1 MQPNACLVSTLQGA
15 AFVKMSERNR
25 TSHQTVLALQTC
37 PMMNAPATEV
47 PVTTKAAV
55 GSVSYDSTM
64 TDFAAEEAKNT
75 VDLSSPS
82 STPKKVR
89 GGDSQDAGKQ
99 VLEAIDQLVDQ
110 VRAAEE
116 HKARLA
122 HLGDTLGPELTPKL
136 EQKVRRKSKVSPE
149 ASHAARTRTPPSLT
163 HAHATVSSPRRSC
176 KRRSAS

>member
-1 MQPNACLVSTLQGA
+1 
-15 AFVKMSERNR
+15 
-25 TSHQTVLALQTC
+25 
-37 PMMNAPATEV
+37 MMNAPATEA

-122 HLGDTLGPELTPKL
+122 HLGDTLAPELTPKL

-163 HAHATVSSPRRSC
+163 HEHATVSSPRRSC